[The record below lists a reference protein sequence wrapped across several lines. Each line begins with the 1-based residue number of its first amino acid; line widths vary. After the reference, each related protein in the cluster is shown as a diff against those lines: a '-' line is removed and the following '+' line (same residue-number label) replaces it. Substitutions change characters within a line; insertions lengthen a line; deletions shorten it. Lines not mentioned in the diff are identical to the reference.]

1 MQEAENDV
9 AEAEA
14 LVRRHAGAKD
24 SQAISKTRERIADR
38 ERPSRVPWR
47 DTTMHT
53 DPAHGP
59 GGAQFARGCE
69 NTAAEQAAG
78 LQGAHLLSPPFAASA
93 KAVSMCFLQTNVA
106 NLKATVKKAGAAL
119 MDLEG
124 ARDELLSRAEAG
136 DTAGGPASSAAQR
149 DRLLSAQDKLKQTG
163 DRIKEGKK
171 TLLETEELGVSIL
184 QDLHKQRETITHTR
198 DTLHGADENIGR
210 SRRILTSMARRAM
223 QNKIMLGVTI
233 VMLLLAIIAI
243 AAAQH
248 KKNSNNGR

>member
-1 MQEAENDV
+1 MDV
-9 AEAEA
+9 
-14 LVRRHAGAKD
+14 R
-24 SQAISKTRERIADR
+24 
-38 ERPSRVPWR
+38 
-47 DTTMHT
+47 
-53 DPAHGP
+53 
-59 GGAQFARGCE
+59 C
-69 NTAAEQAAG
+69 
-78 LQGAHLLSPPFAASA
+78 
-93 KAVSMCFLQTNVA
+93 LQTNVA

-119 MDLEG
+119 MDMEG
-124 ARDELLSRAEAG
+124 ARDELLSRAELG
-136 DTAGGPASSAAQR
+136 DTAGGAASSAAQR

-184 QDLHKQRETITHTR
+184 QDLHKQRETIVHTR

-210 SRRILTSMARRAM
+210 SRRILTAMARRAM

-248 KKNSNNGR
+248 KRNNGR